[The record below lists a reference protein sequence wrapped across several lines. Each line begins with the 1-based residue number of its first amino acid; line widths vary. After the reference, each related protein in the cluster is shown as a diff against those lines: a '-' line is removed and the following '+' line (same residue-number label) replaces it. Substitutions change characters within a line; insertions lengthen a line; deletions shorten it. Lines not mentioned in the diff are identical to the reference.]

1 MGGPLLK
8 KFARKITALLAGVTL
23 LAGIAACSTIAE
35 PDQVVLQ
42 YTGGSLD
49 GSKFKGC
56 IPPTGKG
63 DMQGNNHNFVLP
75 TSLRS
80 WNITLPGQGGDTDQ
94 PIITSSLPGPN
105 GEPGP
110 KMAVYGKLE
119 FYLNTSCGKDDA
131 DLNAPLPQ
139 FWEKTGRRFSADTAE
154 GWTNML
160 KNTIV
165 PAETTAIK
173 EQVKQYDDDA
183 LDANLDNI
191 YDKIE
196 VQAGQAMLKSLEQTG
211 VGASFFCGP
220 AYKRNTDV
228 KWTEAT
234 LDATGKVVEVEK
246 TGQCPPLRIDI
257 TEIEFQD
264 AGIQAARNNVR
275 KAQDQAKADLA
286 AAKAK
291 LDEAN
296 ILAQANRNGAYLE
309 FERLERDLQIAKER
323 TRQVELC
330 AANPQCTVIVSDGSA
345 GVNINGK

>member
-1 MGGPLLK
+1 MK
-8 KFARKITALLAGVTL
+8 NSTRKVAAVLGAGALLAGL
-23 LAGIAACSTIAE
+23 AACSTIAE

-42 YTGGSLD
+42 YSGGSQE
-49 GSKFKGC
+49 GTKFLQC
-56 IPPTGKG
+56 IPPASKG
-63 DMQGNNHNFVLP
+63 DGVINDHNFILP

-80 WNITLPGQGGDTDQ
+80 WNIALPGQGGDTDQ

-110 KMAVYGKLE
+110 KMKVYGKLE
-119 FYLNTSCGKDDA
+119 FYLNTSCGKDESDI
-131 DLNAPLPQ
+131 NAPLPQ
-139 FWEKTGRRFSADTAE
+139 FWEKVGRRFGADTAE

-165 PAETTAIK
+165 PAETSAVK

-183 LDANLDNI
+183 LDANIGNI

-196 VQAGQAMLKSLEQTG
+196 VQAGQAMMKSLEQTG
-211 VGASFFCGP
+211 VGSSFFCGP

-257 TEIEFQD
+257 TEIEFED
-264 AGIQAARNNVR
+264 AGIQQARNNVR

-330 AANPQCTVIVSDGSA
+330 AANPSCTVIVSDGSA
-345 GVNINGK
+345 GVNLNGK